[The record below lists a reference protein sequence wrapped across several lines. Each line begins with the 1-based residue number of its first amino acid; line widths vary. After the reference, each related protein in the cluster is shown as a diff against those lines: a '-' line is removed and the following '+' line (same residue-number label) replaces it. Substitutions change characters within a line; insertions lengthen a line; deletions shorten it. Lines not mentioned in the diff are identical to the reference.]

1 MNETARYVYRNQFES
16 PGAYETA
23 LCGALFDILGRG
35 MHDLPA
41 IVDALNA
48 KGVRP
53 PQGEQWTEAL
63 FVAEMDRLGAGPE
76 TSPFKMP

>member
-1 MNETARYVYRNQFES
+1 MNEIPRYTYRNQFDS

-23 LCGALFDILGRG
+23 LSGALFEILGSG

-48 KGVRP
+48 KGIRSP
-53 PQGEQWTEAL
+53 GGGQWTESL